1 MTTNELWTLGI
12 AGYAAV
18 VSMFVLGWDA
28 YKWLDSGPKV
38 RLTASTGM
46 KNGWRW
52 SDRSEKHMC
61 PLPPSTSAT
70 ELRRSRTLVSCT
82 TAHGSRQK
90 FRQNKPDK
98 AFIISGPSQVQ
109 VIPYRFEAGAQWI
122 GLADQG
128 DDVVKLI
135 RDGCLFVV
143 LYHSHGG
150 KGVRHR
156 LNVKEPTT

>member
-46 KNGWRW
+46 KMVGGGQIDPKTYVSVTAVNLG
-52 SDRSEKHMC
+52 DR
-61 PLPPSTSAT
+61 AT
-70 ELRRSRTLVSCT
+70 TITNLGFLYYSSWLK
-82 TAHGSRQK
+82 AK